1 MDRNLGLGILT
12 FDVATNA
19 TDMQILPAHD
29 FRADDGRPEDV
40 DSWKI
45 NGNIAKKLI
54 AKLAARKNDL
64 LIDYEHQSLRAALNG
79 QPVIAAGWFKQMEWR
94 EGSGMWLKQVDLT
107 NKAKTHIQ
115 EKELRYTSP
124 VFVYDKN
131 TGEILEI
138 VSVALTNTPAVDGMQ
153 DIAALTANYLNN
165 INPLGDTHMDQN
177 KEVAALSTQVTSLTA
192 QVAALTTERDQANNK
207 VTALTAERDALQTKV
222 ADIEAK
228 AKAEAEAAEK
238 KQHDD
243 LLQTALSDGRLT
255 PKQKPWAEGLTLAA
269 LNSYLETAPVIIGD
283 KLQHDTKHEGGKGEH
298 GLTEVEL
305 AMCSQMQVDPAEFA
319 KTKKGLAP
327 V

>member
-19 TDMQILPAHD
+19 TDMQILPAQD

-45 NGNIAKKLI
+45 NGVIAQKLI

-107 NKAKTHIQ
+107 NRAKGMISN
-115 EKELRYTSP
+115 KEVRYTSP

-192 QVAALTTERDQANNK
+192 QVAALTTERDQANTK

-238 KQHDD
+238 KQHTD

-283 KLQHDTKHEGGKGEH
+283 KLQHDTKHEGGEQ
-298 GLTEVEL
+298 LTAEEL
-305 AMCSQMQVDPAEFA
+305 AMCTSMQIDPKEFLA
-319 KTKKGLAP
+319 NKTAN
-327 V
+327 

>member
-19 TDMQILPAHD
+19 TDMQILPAQD

-45 NGNIAKKLI
+45 NGAIAQRLI

-107 NKAKTHIQ
+107 NRAKGMISN
-115 EKELRYTSP
+115 KEVRYTSP

-177 KEVAALSTQVTSLTA
+177 KEVAALNTQVTSLTA

-207 VTALTAERDALQTKV
+207 VTALTAERDALHTKV

-238 KQHDD
+238 KQHAD

-269 LNSYLETAPVIIGD
+269 LNSYLETAPVILGG
-283 KLQHDTKHEGGKGEH
+283 KLQHDPKHEGGEQ
-298 GLTEVEL
+298 LTAEEL
-305 AMCSQMQVDPAEFA
+305 AMCTSMQIDPKEFLA
-319 KTKKGLAP
+319 NKTAN
-327 V
+327 

>member
-19 TDMQILPAHD
+19 TDMQILPAQD

-45 NGNIAKKLI
+45 NSAIAQKLI

-107 NKAKTHIQ
+107 NRAKGMISN
-115 EKELRYTSP
+115 KEVRYTSP

-283 KLQHDTKHEGGKGEH
+283 KLQHDTKHEGGEQ
-298 GLTEVEL
+298 LTAEEL
-305 AMCSQMQVDPAEFA
+305 AMCTSMQIDPKEFLA
-319 KTKKGLAP
+319 NKTAN
-327 V
+327 

>member
-1 MDRNLGLGILT
+1 
-12 FDVATNA
+12 
-19 TDMQILPAHD
+19 
-29 FRADDGRPEDV
+29 
-40 DSWKI
+40 
-45 NGNIAKKLI
+45 
-54 AKLAARKNDL
+54 
-64 LIDYEHQSLRAALNG
+64 
-79 QPVIAAGWFKQMEWR
+79 
-94 EGSGMWLKQVDLT
+94 
-107 NKAKTHIQ
+107 
-115 EKELRYTSP
+115 
-124 VFVYDKN
+124 
-131 TGEILEI
+131 
-138 VSVALTNTPAVDGMQ
+138 
-153 DIAALTANYLNN
+153 
-165 INPLGDTHMDQN
+165 MDQN

-238 KQHDD
+238 KQHAD

-298 GLTEVEL
+298 GLTDVEL

>member
-1 MDRNLGLGILT
+1 MERNLGLGILT

-19 TDMQILPAHD
+19 TDMQILPAQD

-45 NGNIAKKLI
+45 NSAIAQKLI

-107 NKAKTHIQ
+107 NRAKGMISN
-115 EKELRYTSP
+115 KEVRYTSP

-283 KLQHDTKHEGGKGEH
+283 KLQHDTKHEGGEQ
-298 GLTEVEL
+298 LTAEEL
-305 AMCSQMQVDPAEFA
+305 AMCTSMQIDPKEFLA
-319 KTKKGLAP
+319 NKTAN
-327 V
+327 

>member
-1 MDRNLGLGILT
+1 MDQNLGLAMLT
-12 FDVATNA
+12 FEVAANA
-19 TDMQILPAHD
+19 TEMQILPAQD

-45 NGNIAKKLI
+45 NGMIANKLI

-79 QPVIAAGWFKQMEWR
+79 QPVIAAGWFKNMEWR

-107 NKAKTHIQ
+107 NRAKGMISN
-115 EKELRYTSP
+115 KEVRYTSP
-124 VFVYDKN
+124 VFVYDKK

-165 INPLGDTHMDQN
+165 INPLGDTQMDQ
-177 KEVAALSTQVTSLTA
+177 KEIAALSTQVTTLTS
-192 QVAALTTERDQANNK
+192 QVAALTTERDQANAK

-222 ADIEAK
+222 TDIEAK

-238 KQHDD
+238 KQHTD

-255 PKQKPWAEGLTLAA
+255 PKQKAWAESQSLAA
-269 LNSYLETAPVIIGD
+269 LTAFLDTAPVIVDG
-283 KLQHDTKHEGGKGEH
+283 KLQHDPKHEGGTGEH

-305 AMCSQMQVDPAEFA
+305 AHCSMMRIDPKLFAAEKA
-319 KTKKGLAP
+319 LTKR
-327 V
+327 